1 MSTFFDSEE
10 ELRKIINKYIKGK
23 ATKDEI
29 RFIESYYS
37 FLDAQ
42 EDAEKALG
50 AEEFAQLEHKGLS
63 AIQDRIK
70 LAHKPNRNLNWKK
83 YTAAVVLLMGI
94 TAAGFYYLNTQK
106 QSQVNSLV
114 VHKGKLDVLPGE
126 DAALLTLS
134 TGETIALNENNRE
147 KLLKDSRLSISANA
161 EGQLVYQVNAAN
173 SGSQNPHSF
182 NTIETRKGN
191 QFQLIL
197 ADGTKVWLNAL
208 SSLRFP
214 EVFNGKTREVELQG
228 EGYFEVEKDK
238 AHPFIVKTSSLISGN
253 KQEVEVLGTHFN
265 INSYD
270 SAIRTTLAE
279 GSVRVSNGNVSKIL
293 APSYQ
298 SILTHNQIQVYPVNV
313 EDEIDWKNGL
323 FRFNNASLQS
333 ILLQLERWYNID
345 ADMKNVPNKRY
356 NGVIS
361 RKANLSEVLNMLSLT
376 GNIEF
381 ELTQDRKLY
390 INQTR

>member
-10 ELRKIINKYIKGK
+10 ELRKIINKYINGK
-23 ATKDEI
+23 ATKAEVK
-29 RFIESYYS
+29 FIETYYS

-42 EDAEKALG
+42 ESAEKALG
-50 AEEFAQLEHKGLS
+50 DEELAQLEDRALNT
-63 AIQDRIK
+63 IQSRIK
-70 LAHKPNRNLNWKK
+70 TTRKAVKNLDWKK
-83 YTAAVVLLMGI
+83 YTAAIVLLMGI
-94 TAAGFYYLNTQK
+94 TAAAFHYLNTQK
-106 QSQVNSLV
+106 QLQVNPLV
-114 VHKGKLDVLPGE
+114 VYKGKLDVLPGE

-134 TGETIALNENNRE
+134 TGETIALNENNRK
-147 KLLKDSRLSISANA
+147 KLLNDNRLSISSNA
-161 EGQLVYQVNAAN
+161 EGQLVYKVKAINA
-173 SGSQNPHSF
+173 GSSDSYSF

-191 QFQLIL
+191 QIQLIL
-197 ADGTKVWLNAL
+197 SDGTKVWLNAL

-214 EVFNGKTREVELQG
+214 EAFNGKTREVELQG

-238 AHPFIVKTSSLISGN
+238 AHPFIVKSSSLMSGN

-270 SAIRTTLAE
+270 AAIRTTLAE
-279 GSVRVSNGNVSKIL
+279 GSVRVSNGNVSKVL

-298 SILTHNQIQVYPVNV
+298 SSLTHNQIQVYPVNV

-345 ADMKNVPNKRY
+345 ADMKNIPNKRF

-361 RKANLSEVLNMLSLT
+361 RKVNLSEVLNMLSLT